1 MPTPRGKSILRRVS
15 RSSQEPESPQVVHID
30 GASRPR
36 LGSWVADP
44 NRPICV
50 VEGSKKTFLIPKG
63 KQVTVDKT
71 NSSGSASNSMVMM
84 AEESESENSP
94 GFLDYN
100 PTLGGL
106 TGGDGLFLN
115 GADILGPPEAFYPYF
130 NEEGELIADGL
141 GDEGLDEYEANLKIA
156 DFLELSSDEDGN
168 ENTDNDFSAGNLG
181 LVLMDGACDEPDAD
195 DECIPSAELPAQM
208 LSRWDKVS
216 VTAFRKRQ
224 IHHAQEMADLHGNRN
239 SSPTPGYGHQKKL
252 GETIT
257 PTRKKKVKRRL
268 ISGNRGLGASALVSK
283 RVSNKKTEELGRGFG
298 SASRIPPI
306 FEGM

>member
-1 MPTPRGKSILRRVS
+1 MPTPRGKSILRLVS
-15 RSSQEPESPQVVHID
+15 RSSQEPESPQIVHID

-44 NRPICV
+44 NHPICV

-63 KQVTVDKT
+63 KQVTVDET
-71 NSSGSASNSMVMM
+71 NSSGSVSNFMVMM

-115 GADILGPPEAFYPYF
+115 GADILGPPEAFYPHF
-130 NEEGELIADGL
+130 NEEGELIAGGL
-141 GDEGLDEYEANLKIA
+141 GGEGLDEYEANLKIA

-168 ENTDNDFSAGNLG
+168 ENTDNDFSAGHLG

-195 DECIPSAELPAQM
+195 GECIPSTELPAQM

-224 IHHAQEMADLHGNRN
+224 IQHAQKMADLHGNRN
-239 SSPTPGYGHQKKL
+239 SSPTTGYGHQKKL

-257 PTRKKKVKRRL
+257 PTRKKKGKRRL
-268 ISGNRGLGASALVSK
+268 ISGNRGLGPSAAMNK
-283 RVSNKKTEELGRGFG
+283 RVSNRKTEELGRDFG
-298 SASRIPPI
+298 SKSRIPSI